1 MFSCKR
7 PRIGREKCCRQIQK
21 SLMRD
26 LILALSTQLQ
36 RFLLS
41 RQQVMGKIKHLS
53 QHQFTLQLFNAHLV
67 SSFKPHI
74 M

>member
-1 MFSCKR
+1 MFWCKR
-7 PRIGREKCCRQIQK
+7 LRKGREKCCCRIQK

-26 LILALSTQLQ
+26 LILTFSTQLQ

-41 RQQVMGKIKHLS
+41 HQQVMGKIKHLS

-67 SSFKPHI
+67 SSLKPHI

>member
-7 PRIGREKCCRQIQK
+7 PRIGREKCCRRIQK
-21 SLMRD
+21 SFMRD
-26 LILALSTQLQ
+26 LILTFSTQLQ
-36 RFLLS
+36 QFLLL

>member
-7 PRIGREKCCRQIQK
+7 PRIGREKCCRLIQK